1 MLFRYL
7 QVNYLETSDY
17 FGYLKHFGHILA
29 KIRFEYLSF
38 FWIESFKILDNNF
51 RPLGLLCA

>member
-1 MLFRYL
+1 MLFRCL
-7 QVNYLETSDY
+7 EVNYLETSDY

-38 FWIESFKILDNNF
+38 FQVQSFKILDNNF
-51 RPLGLLCA
+51 RHLGLLSA